1 MWWNPSAFN
10 STRSMCFERM
20 RGHLYCWCRA
30 HKRRPCWPC
39 PNVLA
44 FAMARVLMTSKFRDR
59 VAQATTFV
67 ASHWRAT
74 AMLDQCRAPRGTAG
88 MVYVRTVLWLSRR
101 KEAGEE
107 KRYDSDVDR
116 IPRTGLFTVR
126 VSRYKIVLGDQMM
139 EI

>member
-1 MWWNPSAFN
+1 
-10 STRSMCFERM
+10 
-20 RGHLYCWCRA
+20 
-30 HKRRPCWPC
+30 
-39 PNVLA
+39 
-44 FAMARVLMTSKFRDR
+44 
-59 VAQATTFV
+59 
-67 ASHWRAT
+67 
-74 AMLDQCRAPRGTAG
+74 MLDQCRAPRGTAG